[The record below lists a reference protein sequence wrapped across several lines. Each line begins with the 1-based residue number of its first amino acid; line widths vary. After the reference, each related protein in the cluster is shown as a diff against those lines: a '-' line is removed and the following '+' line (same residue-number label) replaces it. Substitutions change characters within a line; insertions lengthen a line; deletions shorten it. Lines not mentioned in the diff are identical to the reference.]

1 MARESRVMFFA
12 GSRWLK
18 WANVWFFSESAKT
31 PLKYK
36 GEKSCFLCL
45 FRGYCVHLQQIS
57 RGVCPVRG
65 GLPPFPL
72 SVAVGALWFPCLSC
86 PSGGP
91 CGLRARDCGRWRG
104 KCRGMRK
111 KCRGIFLF
119 LRRISEFRGRIP
131 RGSRAPSRPC
141 AGRPPISCLSNKKQY
156 QQQAGIP
163 SPET

>member
-31 PLKYK
+31 PLKYRD
-36 GEKSCFLCL
+36 ENSFFLCL

-65 GLPPFPL
+65 VCLHFP
-72 SVAVGALWFPCLSC
+72 SAWPWAPRGSRACPR

-91 CGLRARDCGRWRG
+91 CGLRARNCGRWRG

-131 RGSRAPSRPC
+131 GGSRAPSRPC